1 MTENPPFS
9 LSLRRSETKSLRTE
23 AQNRLCAGFRRGA
36 RTSPMEPLNAPCNRC
51 GEWRACTWHMC
62 ATRLDQCFFRAHH
75 GGHGR
80 CVTQTWTYNR
90 FHIRADTGTK
100 TYSKTRLKV
109 YAQPGAHLQVSHTQ
123 FLYGCWLAGT
133 LPRTNTLWRAKLV
146 CFVRERFEDRQRT
159 GAGRL
164 IPSLAWN
171 GLCGVQRRRREADLP
186 GHDDE

>member
-23 AQNRLCAGFRRGA
+23 TQNRLCAGFRRGA

-123 FLYGCWLAGT
+123 FLYGCWLGRDSPTDKHTVESKAGVFRARAVRRST
-133 LPRTNTLWRAKLV
+133 EDRSWSADTVTGMEWTLWRTAETT
-146 CFVRERFEDRQRT
+146 R
-159 GAGRL
+159 GR
-164 IPSLAWN
+164 PPRA
-171 GLCGVQRRRREADLP
+171 
-186 GHDDE
+186 